1 MLYDISWCYG
11 AFENQMWNPLL
22 WNYYFHNLFML
33 SLQNTIYN
41 NWRTET
47 KRGESFNGISRVG
60 KYTNIS
66 GQYGW
71 TLTSIGSHAA
81 DFTSSNVHTVY
92 NILKPWKWHFIQND
106 NDTVDILMLGSYFRW
121 QLSHDVVPVQFFLTW
136 FRDRR
141 EKLTSRGCDT

>member
-11 AFENQMWNPLL
+11 EFWNQMWNPFL

-66 GQYGW
+66 EHYGW

-81 DFTSSNVHTVY
+81 DFASKNVY
-92 NILKPWKWHFIQND
+92 LALQPWGENVKVKVVACCCERSLVEDMFQRRVFYVGDNWSKMVVWIDFI
-106 NDTVDILMLGSYFRW
+106 
-121 QLSHDVVPVQFFLTW
+121 
-136 FRDRR
+136 
-141 EKLTSRGCDT
+141 

>member
-1 MLYDISWCYG
+1 
-11 AFENQMWNPLL
+11 
-22 WNYYFHNLFML
+22 ML

-66 GQYGW
+66 EHYGW

-81 DFTSSNVHTVY
+81 DFTSSNVYTEDSKVT
-92 NILKPWKWHFIQND
+92 L
-106 NDTVDILMLGSYFRW
+106 DT
-121 QLSHDVVPVQFFLTW
+121 
-136 FRDRR
+136 
-141 EKLTSRGCDT
+141 K

>member
-1 MLYDISWCYG
+1 MLTTLKV
-11 AFENQMWNPLL
+11 M
-22 WNYYFHNLFML
+22 NYYFHNLFML

-66 GQYGW
+66 EHYGW

-81 DFTSSNVHTVY
+81 DFASKNVY
-92 NILKPWKWHFIQND
+92 LALQP
-106 NDTVDILMLGSYFRW
+106 
-121 QLSHDVVPVQFFLTW
+121 
-136 FRDRR
+136 
-141 EKLTSRGCDT
+141 